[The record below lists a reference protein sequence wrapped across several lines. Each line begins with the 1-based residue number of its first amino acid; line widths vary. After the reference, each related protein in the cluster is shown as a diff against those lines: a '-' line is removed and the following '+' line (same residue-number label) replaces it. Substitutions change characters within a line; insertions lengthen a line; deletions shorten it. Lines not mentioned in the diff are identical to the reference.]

1 MLVFKLNPMVLLEG
15 VQEAPRHGGPWKETQ
30 DSRKLLGDFGHLF
43 PLFSSPHLLPSL
55 SIVIFVFP
63 CVILAIK
70 KKKNL
75 IHIHNN
81 NDFI

>member
-1 MLVFKLNPMVLLEG
+1 MEDPGRK
-15 VQEAPRHGGPWKETQ
+15 Q
-30 DSRKLLGDFGHLF
+30 DSRKLLGDFGHSF

-70 KKKNL
+70 KKNL

-81 NDFI
+81 NNRFGLGLTSMFTYQ